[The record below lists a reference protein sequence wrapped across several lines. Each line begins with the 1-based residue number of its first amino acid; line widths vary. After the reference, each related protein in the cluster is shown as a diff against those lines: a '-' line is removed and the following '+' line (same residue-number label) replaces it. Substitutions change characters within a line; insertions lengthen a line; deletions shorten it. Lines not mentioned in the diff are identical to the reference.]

1 MSIALLSIP
10 ADVAAWKDNSS
21 IDISQ
26 IFDASLEAAHAH
38 IFSIISPENSRSL
51 CFNFFLLSIKLHV
64 FECLRSEQ
72 NATCTNFLLA
82 VWVAATIAIIII
94 SMVGLLGVAVVPLVQ
109 KSYYNQVLQFL
120 VALAVGALT
129 GDAMLHLLPHV
140 SSTRNW
146 KGKRDRGP
154 QSAYMYQLQ

>member
-1 MSIALLSIP
+1 MT
-10 ADVAAWKDNSS
+10 NSS
-21 IDISQ
+21 VKCRLI
-26 IFDASLEAAHAH
+26 
-38 IFSIISPENSRSL
+38 
-51 CFNFFLLSIKLHV
+51 
-64 FECLRSEQ
+64 
-72 NATCTNFLLA
+72 A

-140 SSTRNW
+140 SLALEGRENVA
-146 KGKRDRGP
+146 REAIAD
-154 QSAYMYQLQ
+154 LIVI